1 MYLHEFTLTCIYIR
15 ISIYTHFHHNYMSI
29 YLQNTYIYIYIYIHY
44 NSPYDVLWFSI
55 DFQWFLTLGPPPA
68 PSGDGGRAPR
78 GSHAHAR
85 ATGARAT
92 CAGAAGAGHFFVEK
106 WWKDWHFCKGFLRCL
121 RHFFWKNVKQI
132 LKNEHVL
139 TDFWGFW
146 RDSWKN
152 GERSPFLFLTD
163 FWWIHLVDGKKSHWI
178 RRIFSS
184 LSHCGWLWHDSQVCW
199 WNMVESKI
207 LGHILSNLCG
217 QFSTHLV
224 VQFLTVRLLHPAI
237 PSGTR
242 WEISWR
248 RTNIWPRELGELR
261 GWQLSGWSLVPI

>member
-1 MYLHEFTLTCIYIR
+1 
-15 ISIYTHFHHNYMSI
+15 
-29 YLQNTYIYIYIYIHY
+29 
-44 NSPYDVLWFSI
+44 
-55 DFQWFLTLGPPPA
+55 
-68 PSGDGGRAPR
+68 
-78 GSHAHAR
+78 
-85 ATGARAT
+85 
-92 CAGAAGAGHFFVEK
+92 VEK

-152 GERSPFLFLTD
+152 GERSPFFFWRISDGFILLMAKNPIGSGEYFL
-163 FWWIHLVDGKKSHWI
+163 
-178 RRIFSS
+178 
-184 LSHCGWLWHDSQVCW
+184 HCPIVVGYDMTPKFVGEIW
-199 WNMVESKI
+199 WNPKFLVTFCQI
-207 LGHILSNLCG
+207 CVAN
-217 QFSTHLV
+217 FPHLV